1 MARSWFVDYL
11 TGWVAQLDEI
21 GDGAG
26 GVALRVTNE
35 YGRTW
40 AAVRDTIDE
49 AFEVA
54 YRVTQEKEST
64 HERMLVDAL
73 INPNLNEYRP
83 FARPIL

>member
-21 GDGAG
+21 GVGG
-26 GVALRVTNE
+26 SGVALVVTNE
-35 YGRTW
+35 YGRSW

-54 YRVTQEKEST
+54 YRVAQEKENT
-64 HERMLVDAL
+64 HERELVDAL
-73 INPNLNEYRP
+73 INPNLNYESNNNYV
-83 FARPIL
+83 